1 MARYFFSLRHR
12 PGPGGLAEDHEGDE
26 LTDVNAAREH
36 ALSEARN
43 LIAQGAVRGPRLDGL
58 LLRGHGRAGRARA
71 DGSVQRHG
79 FGKGCLGLSA
89 TCLYGHFT
97 ALLPKSRPSLIHPT
111 PSSGSVSSS
120 AWKRTFRASATGRER
135 ARR

>member
-43 LIAQGAVRGPRLDGL
+43 LIAQGAVRR
-58 LLRGHGRAGRARA
+58 
-71 DGSVQRHG
+71 
-79 FGKGCLGLSA
+79 
-89 TCLYGHFT
+89 
-97 ALLPKSRPSLIHPT
+97 
-111 PSSGSVSSS
+111 
-120 AWKRTFRASATGRER
+120 SATGRSAPSR
-135 ARR
+135 SRTSGASPC